1 MSATEELYRSYLDLR
16 WHFDPVSATI
26 AGLSTQDHRLGA
38 YDAQSMGTHL
48 AAFRAMAGAVESLEI
63 EDTEE
68 EIDRTAFLDEIR
80 VTLLRF
86 EHERP
91 QIRNPGFWL
100 GHLLEGLYGLLRRP
114 GPPDRARVQALIG
127 RLEAAPAFLAAARE
141 TLKDPPSVFLESAI
155 LMNRGGRVL
164 VAETAA
170 LISAADPDLAQAGA
184 VAVEAASAALE
195 RFEEALRTEFRPH
208 PDGQSFAV
216 GEDQFNR
223 RLHFEHALRA
233 GAPELHRYGLHLLD
247 EVEASVVALA
257 ARIDPRRSWRDLVQ
271 GLREGSPAPPDLV
284 GAYADAVARAR
295 EFVRSRGLA
304 PFPPVDLDVVA
315 TPAFLRALVPTAAY
329 ERPGPYEPVRNGTF
343 LVTPQQRPA
352 ANGLSSHE
360 LAVTAVHEAFPGH
373 HLQLASAS
381 GLPAEV
387 RRFTWTP
394 LTVEGWAL
402 YCEEMM
408 AEEGFFSTPEERLFQ
423 QVHLLWRAARIV
435 VDVGLHTLGM
445 TPLEA
450 VDLLVDR
457 VAMDRPRAQ
466 AEVRRYCAMPTYQ
479 LCYAVGRREILRLR
493 DDYRAREGSAFSL
506 HDFHREFLSYG
517 GLPVSLIRWG
527 MGLGVEE

>member
-26 AGLSTQDHRLGA
+26 AGLWTQDHRLGS
-38 YDAQSMGTHL
+38 YDADSMRAHL
-48 AAFRAMAGAVESLEI
+48 AAFRSMAGAVESLEV
-63 EDTEE
+63 EDTQE

-80 VTLLRF
+80 VTLFRF
-86 EHERP
+86 EHEHP
-91 QIRNPGFWL
+91 ETRNPGFWL
-100 GHLLEGLYGLLRRP
+100 GHLLEGLYGLLRRQ
-114 GPPDRARVQALIG
+114 GPPDRGRAEALIG
-127 RLEAAPAFLAAARE
+127 RLEAAPPFLAAARE
-141 TLKDPPSVFLESAI
+141 TLKDPPAVFLESAI

-164 VAETAA
+164 ITQAA
-170 LISAADPDLAQAGA
+170 ATISAAVPDLEAAGMR
-184 VAVEAASAALE
+184 AVEDASHALDG
-195 RFEEALRTEFRPH
+195 FEEALRTELQAH
-208 PDGQSFAV
+208 PDGQAFAV
-216 GEDQFNR
+216 GEEQFNR

-233 GAPELHRYGLHLLD
+233 GAPELYRYGMHLLD

-257 ARIDPRRSWRDLVQ
+257 ARIDQRHSWRDLVKL
-271 GLREGSPAPPDLV
+271 LREKSPAPSDLV
-284 GAYADAVARAR
+284 SAYADAVARAR
-295 EFVRSRGLA
+295 KFVHQRDLA
-304 PFPPVDLDVVA
+304 PFPPTDLDVVA

-343 LVTPQQRPA
+343 LVTPEQKPS

-373 HLQLASAS
+373 HLQLAAAS
-381 GLPAEV
+381 GLPSDV

-408 AEEGFFSTPEERLFQ
+408 AEEGFFTPPEERLFQ
-423 QVHLLWRAARIV
+423 QVHLLWRAVRIV
-435 VDVGLHTLGM
+435 VDIGLHTRGM
-445 TPLEA
+445 TPGEA
-450 VDLLVDR
+450 VDFLIDR
-457 VAMDRPRAQ
+457 AAMDRSRAE

-493 DDYRAREGSAFSL
+493 DDYRARAGAQFSL
-506 HDFHREFLSYG
+506 HEFHKEFLGYG